1 MATDLS
7 GIELS
12 ASAPLA
18 LDAWNGVARGF
29 LTHAADTPDHL
40 NRLLA
45 AEPDR
50 VLPHAVRAL
59 FCLTLGRRA
68 MWASARE
75 ALARADAAA
84 VRNPPDARERAV
96 LEAARLWL
104 AHRPTRAAD
113 VVDRYLDEAPHDAF
127 AMKLVQIIRFSTGD
141 ARGMRRSLERTAAAH
156 GADHWARGHH
166 LGARAFAWEETGD
179 YDAALR
185 FGHEAVELNRD
196 DAWAVHAVAHVH
208 EMRADTQAGLLWLEA
223 HEPGWGHCNNF
234 SYHVW
239 WHKALVLLGAGRHRE
254 VLALYDSHVR
264 AHRTDDY
271 RDIANATSLLA
282 RLMLDGVDVGD
293 RWEELADLA
302 QAHAEDGTLVF
313 GDLHAM
319 LALIG
324 GDRREAQKR
333 LVRSMVVEGPTAD
346 GDERVKTRTRP
357 GLALAQGLEAF
368 GEGDHERAAR
378 HLLAGQ
384 PHMRLIGGSHAQRDV
399 FERIAI
405 EAALRAGRFRDA
417 ARLLDERTA
426 LCGGHEDAFAAA
438 RRDLIET
445 ATQGEP
451 PMSHAHGSHA
461 ATVN

>member
-1 MATDLS
+1 MASDLS
-7 GIELS
+7 GVEMTGGPD
-12 ASAPLA
+12 ALA
-18 LDAWNGVARGF
+18 AWNGVSRGF
-29 LTHAADTPDHL
+29 LTHAASTPDHL
-40 NRLLA
+40 QALLRA
-45 AEPDR
+45 APER

-68 MWASARE
+68 MWATARE
-75 ALARADAAA
+75 AVAEAEAAA
-84 VRNPPDARERAV
+84 LANPPDGRERA
-96 LEAARLWL
+96 LLDAARLWL

-113 VVDRYLDEAPHDAF
+113 AVDRYLEEVPCDAF

-156 GADHWARGHH
+156 GAGHWAEGLH

-185 FGHEAVELNRD
+185 FGEEAVGMNRD

-208 EMRADTQAGLLWLEA
+208 EMRADTDAGLAWLDA
-223 HEPGWGHCNNF
+223 HEAGWGHCNNF

-239 WHKALVLLGAGRHRE
+239 WHKALVLLGAGRHTD

-264 AHRTDDY
+264 SERTDDY
-271 RDIANATSLLA
+271 RDVANASSLLA

-302 QAHAEDGTLVF
+302 EAHAEDGTLVF
-313 GDLHAM
+313 GDLHVM

-324 GDRREAQKR
+324 GDRRDAQRR
-333 LVRSMVVEGPTAD
+333 LVRSMAAQGD
-346 GDERVKTRTRP
+346 DERVATRARP
-357 GLALAQGLEAF
+357 GLSLARGLEAF
-368 GEGDHERAAR
+368 GEGDHVRAAE

-384 PHMRLIGGSHAQRDV
+384 PHMRAIGGSHAQRDV

-405 EAALRAGRFRDA
+405 EAALRAGRLRDA
-417 ARLLDERTA
+417 RRLLDERAA
-426 LCGGHEDAFAAA
+426 LCCGRDDAFAAA
-438 RRDLIET
+438 RREVIE
-445 ATQGEP
+445 AAGRERC
-451 PMSHAHGSHA
+451 SAGAAHGGHA